1 MPGQELPAYRC
12 NDVSKEH
19 RADMQREIHDAVT
32 LFTVCTQI
40 CADRCERERIRTSLL
55 FFAEVGGRTQN

>member
-12 NDVSKEH
+12 NDVSKKH

-32 LFTVCTQI
+32 LFTVREKI
-40 CADRCERERIRTSLL
+40 CADRCGRHYIHTSLL
-55 FFAEVGGRTQN
+55 FFAEVAETPI